1 MFAPGVSIMDKDFHN
16 TSTMLS
22 SFVVSAFVLGWAVG
36 PLVLSPLSEIY
47 GRRRVLDTANVIFV
61 VWQIGCALAPN
72 IESLIIFRLLA
83 GIGGSGCLTIGGG
96 FISDLFPQDQR
107 GRASAMYVIGMRTLL
122 PAVALLTVFT

>member
-47 GRRRVLDTANVIFV
+47 GRRRVLD
-61 VWQIGCALAPN
+61 APN

-107 GRASAMYVIGMRTLL
+107 GRASAMYVIGMRPLL